1 MKEENIG
8 IIIQKKEKKILFYN
22 DSCYI
27 KVRVHEDDDINKI
40 IASKIKSLVDMNR
53 FNIIKTYIYKPY
65 SKLVELNIVS
75 DKEITMYLVEVC
87 IYHTEYEF
95 VKIEDLLDIISD
107 HSERE
112 FFKQNFVDYM
122 LYKNSSQSFIFNN
135 ILILLNL
142 LLYCGDSIKLSE
154 NILLSIL
161 ILIVCGYYLIGKCI
175 VPKFINY
182 LVKFKVSVK
191 TMNNLNY
198 ISFILLVYM
207 LIKTYLLYMF

>member
-1 MKEENIG
+1 MKEKHIG
-8 IIIQKKEKKILFYN
+8 IIIQNQDKKILFYN
-22 DSCYI
+22 SSCYI
-27 KVRVHEDDDINKI
+27 KVRLHEDDDINKI
-40 IASKIKSLVDMNR
+40 IASKVKALVDMDR

-75 DKEITMYLVEVC
+75 DEEITMYLVEVC
-87 IYHTEYEF
+87 IYHTEYDF
-95 VKIEDLLDIISD
+95 VEIKDLLDVISD

-112 FFKQNFVDYM
+112 FFKENFVDYI

-142 LLYCGDSIKLSE
+142 LLYCGFSIKLSE
-154 NILLSIL
+154 TILFSFL
-161 ILIVCGYYLIGKCI
+161 ILIVCGYYIIGKYI

-182 LVKFKVSVK
+182 LVKFKISIK

-198 ISFILLVYM
+198 LSCILLAYV
-207 LIKTYLLYMF
+207 LIKTYILYML